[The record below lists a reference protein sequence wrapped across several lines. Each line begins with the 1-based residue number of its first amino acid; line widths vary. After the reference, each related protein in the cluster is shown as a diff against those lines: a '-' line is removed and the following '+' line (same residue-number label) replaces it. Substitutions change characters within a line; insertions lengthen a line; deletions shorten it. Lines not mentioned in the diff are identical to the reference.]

1 MDDDILSN
9 LTPPQLEAVI
19 HKDGPMLVIAGA
31 GSGKTRVVTRRIA
44 YLISQ
49 GVWPSQILA
58 MTFTNK
64 AAKEMKSRVAAL
76 VGEEPRACGTFHS
89 CCARFLRSDIELLKT
104 GRTRDFTI
112 YDTSEQQS
120 VLKKI
125 LKEANL
131 TLPNGVTPRAV
142 NELIS
147 KAKCQRQPFFDF
159 AVGQNFSSPER
170 LAKIADLYE
179 EMMVRLNAVDFDDLL
194 FLTAKLLEEH
204 PDVRDIYHNRFRY
217 ILIDEYQDTNHLQYE
232 LMRLLV
238 GPSQNIHVTGD
249 PDQSIYSW
257 RGADYH
263 NIMSFK
269 DDYPEARIVRLE
281 QNYRSTQVILETAN
295 HLIVNNGNRFE
306 KELFTDND
314 IGCPVYDITTGTDLQ
329 EAEWLC
335 QKVMTL
341 RAMGEDLKDI
351 AVFYRTNSQSRTLEE
366 AFVRNHVPYQLLG
379 GIRFY
384 ERAEIKD
391 FLAFLRL
398 KVNKSD
404 IISLERIIGCLGCG
418 IGSATLAKLEAI
430 ALEQHR
436 PVVEFLAAPDF
447 ESLYPKASPKVKA
460 FAKFIRSLL
469 DIPMAPLADCIEQV
483 LEISGLEEK
492 YEGEINAEDRKDN
505 MHELISNAITFA
517 DEHDDADL
525 NSFLQEVALVSD
537 VDAHDAN
544 ADFVTLMTLHS
555 SKGLEFPYVFI
566 TGVEEGLLPHSNSLY
581 DEDGVEEERR
591 LFYVGIT
598 RAKKQLCLIHCATRM
613 MWNHREPRMPSRFLA
628 ELPDE
633 CVTKQY
639 YGYRNYRKN

>member
-120 VLKKI
+120 VLKKVI
-125 LKEANL
+125 KGSNLK
-131 TLPNGVTPRAV
+131 LPEGMTPRVV

-159 AVGQNFSSPER
+159 VIAQNLSSPEK
-170 LAKIADLYE
+170 LAEIAKLYE

-269 DDYPEARIVRLE
+269 DDYPDARIVRLE

-306 KELFTDND
+306 KGLFTDND
-314 IGCPVYDITTGTDLQ
+314 IGCPVYDITTGTDVQ
-329 EAEWLC
+329 EAELLC

-418 IGSATLAKLEAI
+418 IGSATLAKLDAI

-436 PVVEFLAAPDF
+436 PLVEFLAAPDF
-447 ESLYPKASPKVKA
+447 ESLYPKARAIVKA
-460 FAKFIRSLL
+460 FSKFIRSLL
-469 DIPMAPLADCIEQV
+469 VIPLNPLGECVEKVFELSD
-483 LEISGLEEK
+483 LE
-492 YEGEINAEDRKDN
+492 
-505 MHELISNAITFA
+505 
-517 DEHDDADL
+517 
-525 NSFLQEVALVSD
+525 
-537 VDAHDAN
+537 
-544 ADFVTLMTLHS
+544 
-555 SKGLEFPYVFI
+555 
-566 TGVEEGLLPHSNSLY
+566 SLY
-581 DEDGVEEERR
+581 E
-591 LFYVGIT
+591 
-598 RAKKQLCLIHCATRM
+598 
-613 MWNHREPRMPSRFLA
+613 
-628 ELPDE
+628 
-633 CVTKQY
+633 
-639 YGYRNYRKN
+639 

>member
-89 CCARFLRSDIELLKT
+89 CCARFLRSDIEILKT

-112 YDTSEQQS
+112 YDTSEQRS
-120 VLKKI
+120 VLKLV
-125 LKEANL
+125 LKEADL
-131 TLPNGVTPRAV
+131 ELPYDLPPHAV

-147 KAKCQRQPFFDF
+147 MAKCRRQPFFDF
-159 AVGQNFSSPER
+159 AISENLSSPEL
-170 LAKIADLYE
+170 LAKVAELYE
-179 EMMVRLNAVDFDDLL
+179 RKMIQLNAVDFDDLL
-194 FLTAKLLEEH
+194 LLTAKLLEEH

-269 DDYPEARIVRLE
+269 DDYPDARIVRLE
-281 QNYRSTQVILETAN
+281 QNYRSTQVILEAAN
-295 HLIVNNGNRFE
+295 HLIINNGNRFE
-306 KELFTDND
+306 KNLFTEND
-314 IGCPVYDITTGTDLQ
+314 IGCPVIDITTGTDIQ

-335 QKVMTL
+335 KKVMTL

-366 AFVRNHVPYQLLG
+366 AFVRNHIPYQILG
-379 GIRFY
+379 GLRFY
-384 ERAEIKD
+384 DRAEIKD

-398 KVNKSD
+398 KINKSD
-404 IISLERIIGCLGCG
+404 ILSLERIAKCMSCG
-418 IGSATLAKLEAI
+418 IGAKTLFKLEGI
-430 ALEQHR
+430 ALEQHK
-436 PVVEFLAAPDF
+436 PLVEFLAAPDF
-447 ESLYPKASPKVKA
+447 ESRYPKASPKVKA
-460 FAKFIRSLL
+460 FAKFLHDLL
-469 DIPMAPLADCIEQV
+469 EIPMAPLAECVEQV
-483 LEISGLEEK
+483 LELSGLEDK
-492 YEGEINAEDRKDN
+492 YEGEINAEDRIDN

-517 DEHDDADL
+517 DEHDDVDL
-525 NSFLQEVALVSD
+525 NSFLQEVALVAD

-566 TGVEEGLLPHSNSLY
+566 TGVEEDLLPHANSLY
-581 DEDGVEEERR
+581 DEDGIEEERR

-598 RAKKQLCLIHCATRM
+598 RAKKQLCLIHCAMRM
-613 MWNHREPRMPSRFLA
+613 MWNRREPRMPSRFLA
-628 ELPDE
+628 ELPEE
-633 CVTKQY
+633 CVTKLY
-639 YGYRNYRKN
+639 YGYRNYRK

>member
-1 MDDDILSN
+1 MDDILSN
-9 LTPPQLEAVI
+9 LTPPQLEAVT

-64 AAKEMKSRVAAL
+64 AAREMKSRVAAL
-76 VGEEPRACGTFHS
+76 VGEEPRTCGTFHS
-89 CCARFLRSDIELLKT
+89 CCARFLRSDIEILQT

-120 VLKKI
+120 VLKSV
-125 LKEANL
+125 LKS
-131 TLPNGVTPRAV
+131 NGVKLPSGLSPRAV
-142 NELIS
+142 GELIS
-147 KAKCQRQPFFDF
+147 AAKTRRRPVFDL
-159 AVGQNFSSPER
+159 AVER
-170 LAKIADLYE
+170 NISHPDQVANAAKLYE
-179 EMMVRLNAVDFDDLL
+179 DKMAELNAVDFDDLL
-194 FLTAKLLEEH
+194 SLTADLLEHH

-238 GPSQNIHVTGD
+238 GPSENIHVTGD

-263 NIMSFK
+263 NIMSFR
-269 DDYPEARIVRLE
+269 DDYPNARIVRLE
-281 QNYRSTQVILETAN
+281 QNYRSTQVILEAAN

-314 IGCPVYDITTGTDLQ
+314 IGCPVYDVTTGTDFQ
-329 EAEWLC
+329 EAEWVC
-335 QKVMTL
+335 RKIMTL
-341 RAMGEDLKDI
+341 RASGENLKDI
-351 AVFYRTNSQSRTLEE
+351 AIFYRTNSQSARLEE
-366 AFVRNHVPYQLLG
+366 EFVRCHIPYQLLG

-391 FLAFLRL
+391 LLAFLRI

-404 IISLERIIGCLGCG
+404 SLSLERVVSCMGYGVG
-418 IGSATLAKLEAI
+418 PATLAKIGIAASEHQKAI
-430 ALEQHR
+430 
-436 PVVEFLAAPDF
+436 VDFLADPNF
-447 ESLYPKASPKVKA
+447 ETLYPRPSAKIKA
-460 FAKFIRSLL
+460 FAAFIRELVS
-469 DIPMAPLADCIEQV
+469 IPLSPLSECVGKV
-483 LEISGLEEK
+483 LELSGLEER
-492 YEGEINAEDRKDN
+492 YEAEVNSEDRIAN
-505 MHELISNAITFA
+505 MHELVSNAMTFA
-517 DEHDDADL
+517 EQHDDADL
-525 NSFLQEVALVSD
+525 NYFLQEVALVAD
-537 VDAHDAN
+537 VDAHDSE

-566 TGVEEGLLPHSNSLY
+566 TGVEEGLLPHYNSLY
-581 DEDGVEEERR
+581 DQDSLEEERR

-598 RAKKQLCLIHCATRM
+598 RAKKQLCLVHCASRNL
-613 MWNHREPRMPSRFLA
+613 WNHREPRMPSRFL
-628 ELPDE
+628 DE
-633 CVTKQY
+633 IPQDYITNLY
-639 YGYRNYRKN
+639 YGYRKRNY

>member
-120 VLKKI
+120 VLKKV

-131 TLPNGVTPRAV
+131 KLPEGMTPRAF

-147 KAKCQRQPFFDF
+147 KAKCKRQPFFDY
-159 AVGQNFSSPER
+159 AVGENLTVPEK
-170 LAKIADLYE
+170 LARIADLYE
-179 EMMVRLNAVDFDDLL
+179 EKMIQLNAVDFDDLL
-194 FLTAKLLEEH
+194 SLTAKLLEDH

-269 DDYPEARIVRLE
+269 DDYPDARIVRLE

-306 KELFTDND
+306 KNLFTDND
-314 IGCPVYDITTGTDLQ
+314 CGCPVYDITTGTDMQ

-341 RAMGEDLKDI
+341 RASGEDLKDI

-379 GIRFY
+379 GLRFY

-404 IISLERIIGCLGCG
+404 IISLERIIGCMGSG
-418 IGSATLAKLEAI
+418 IGAATLAKLESI
-430 ALEQHR
+430 ALEQHK
-436 PVVEFLAAPDF
+436 PVVEFLVASDF
-447 ESLYPKASPKVKA
+447 ESRYPKASPKVKA
-460 FAKFIRSLL
+460 FAKFLRSLL
-469 DIPMAPLADCIEQV
+469 EIPMAPLAECVEQV
-483 LEISGLEEK
+483 LDLSQLEEK
-492 YEGEINAEDRKDN
+492 YEAEINAEDRIAN

-525 NSFLQEVALVSD
+525 NSFLQEVALVAD

-566 TGVEEGLLPHSNSLY
+566 TGVEEGLLPHANSLY
-581 DEDGVEEERR
+581 DEDGIEEERR

-598 RAKKQLCLIHCATRM
+598 RAKKQLCLIHSATRM
-613 MWNHREPRMPSRFLA
+613 MWNHREPRMPSRFLS

-633 CVTKQY
+633 CVTKLY

>member
-1 MDDDILSN
+1 MDDDILTN

-120 VLKKI
+120 VLKKVI
-125 LKEANL
+125 KGSNLK
-131 TLPNGVTPRAV
+131 LPEGMTPRVV

-159 AVGQNFSSPER
+159 AVGQNLSSPEK
-170 LAKIADLYE
+170 LAEIANLYE

-269 DDYPEARIVRLE
+269 D
-281 QNYRSTQVILETAN
+281 
-295 HLIVNNGNRFE
+295 
-306 KELFTDND
+306 
-314 IGCPVYDITTGTDLQ
+314 
-329 EAEWLC
+329 
-335 QKVMTL
+335 
-341 RAMGEDLKDI
+341 
-351 AVFYRTNSQSRTLEE
+351 
-366 AFVRNHVPYQLLG
+366 
-379 GIRFY
+379 
-384 ERAEIKD
+384 
-391 FLAFLRL
+391 
-398 KVNKSD
+398 
-404 IISLERIIGCLGCG
+404 
-418 IGSATLAKLEAI
+418 
-430 ALEQHR
+430 
-436 PVVEFLAAPDF
+436 
-447 ESLYPKASPKVKA
+447 
-460 FAKFIRSLL
+460 
-469 DIPMAPLADCIEQV
+469 
-483 LEISGLEEK
+483 
-492 YEGEINAEDRKDN
+492 
-505 MHELISNAITFA
+505 
-517 DEHDDADL
+517 
-525 NSFLQEVALVSD
+525 
-537 VDAHDAN
+537 
-544 ADFVTLMTLHS
+544 
-555 SKGLEFPYVFI
+555 
-566 TGVEEGLLPHSNSLY
+566 
-581 DEDGVEEERR
+581 
-591 LFYVGIT
+591 
-598 RAKKQLCLIHCATRM
+598 
-613 MWNHREPRMPSRFLA
+613 
-628 ELPDE
+628 
-633 CVTKQY
+633 
-639 YGYRNYRKN
+639 

>member
-1 MDDDILSN
+1 MDDILSN
-9 LTPPQLEAVI
+9 LTPQQLEAVI

-64 AAKEMKSRVAAL
+64 AAREMKSRVATL
-76 VGEEPRACGTFHS
+76 VGEEPRTCGTFHS

-120 VLKKI
+120 VLKKV
-125 LKEANL
+125 LKDNGIK
-131 TLPNGVTPRAV
+131 LPSGLSPRAV
-142 NELIS
+142 GELIS
-147 KAKCQRQPFFDF
+147 AAKTRRRPIFDL
-159 AVGQNFSSPER
+159 AVER
-170 LAKIADLYE
+170 NISHPDFIAKVAGLYE
-179 EMMVRLNAVDFDDLL
+179 GKMAELNAVDFDDLL
-194 FLTAKLLEEH
+194 SLTADLLEQH

-269 DDYPEARIVRLE
+269 DDYPDARIVRLE

-295 HLIVNNGNRFE
+295 HLIVNNCNRFE

-314 IGCPVYDITTGTDLQ
+314 IGCPVYDITTGTDFQ
-329 EAEWLC
+329 EAEWIC
-335 QKVMTL
+335 RKIMTL
-341 RAMGEDLKDI
+341 RASGENLKDI
-351 AVFYRTNSQSRTLEE
+351 AIFYRTNSQSARLEE
-366 AFVRNHVPYQLLG
+366 EFVRCHIPYQLLG

-391 FLAFLRL
+391 LLAFLRI

-404 IISLERIIGCLGCG
+404 SLSLERVVSCMGYGVGPATMVKIGMAA
-418 IGSATLAKLEAI
+418 S
-430 ALEQHR
+430 EQQKTI
-436 PVVEFLAAPDF
+436 VDFLADPNF
-447 ESLYPKASPKVKA
+447 ETFYPRPTAKIKT
-460 FAKFIRSLL
+460 FATFIQKLVE
-469 DIPMAPLADCIEQV
+469 IPLSPLAECVGKV
-483 LEISGLEEK
+483 LELSGLEK
-492 YEGEINAEDRKDN
+492 RYEAEANAEDRIDN
-505 MHELISNAITFA
+505 MHELVSNAMTFA
-517 DEHDDADL
+517 EQHDDADL
-525 NSFLQEVALVSD
+525 NYFLQEVALVAD
-537 VDAHDAN
+537 VDAHDAE

-566 TGVEEGLLPHSNSLY
+566 TGVEEGLLPHYNSLY
-581 DEDGVEEERR
+581 DQDGLEEERR

-598 RAKKQLCLIHCATRM
+598 RAKKQLCLIHSATRM

>member
-120 VLKKI
+120 VLKKV

-131 TLPNGVTPRAV
+131 KLPEGMTPRV
-142 NELIS
+142 FNELIS
-147 KAKCQRQPFFDF
+147 KAKCKRQPFFDY
-159 AVGQNFSSPER
+159 AVGENLTVPEK

-179 EMMVRLNAVDFDDLL
+179 EKMVQLNAVDFDDLL
-194 FLTAKLLEEH
+194 SLTAKLLEDH

-269 DDYPEARIVRLE
+269 DDYPDARIVRLE

-306 KELFTDND
+306 KNLFTDND
-314 IGCPVYDITTGTDLQ
+314 CGCPVYDITTGTDLQ

-341 RAMGEDLKDI
+341 RA
-351 AVFYRTNSQSRTLEE
+351 
-366 AFVRNHVPYQLLG
+366 
-379 GIRFY
+379 
-384 ERAEIKD
+384 KD

-404 IISLERIIGCLGCG
+404 IISLERIINCMGSG
-418 IGSATLAKLEAI
+418 IGAVTLSKLEAI
-430 ALEQHR
+430 ALEQHM
-436 PVVEFLAAPDF
+436 PVVEFLVASDF
-447 ESLYPKASPKVKA
+447 ESRYPKASPKVKA
-460 FAKFIRSLL
+460 FAKFLRSLL
-469 DIPMAPLADCIEQV
+469 EIPMAPLAECVEQV
-483 LEISGLEEK
+483 LDLSQLEEK
-492 YEGEINAEDRKDN
+492 YETEINAEDRIAN

-525 NSFLQEVALVSD
+525 NSFLQEVALVAD

-566 TGVEEGLLPHSNSLY
+566 TGVEEGLLPHANSLY
-581 DEDGVEEERR
+581 DEDGIEEERR

-598 RAKKQLCLIHCATRM
+598 RAKKQLCLIHSATRM
-613 MWNHREPRMPSRFLA
+613 MWNHREPRMPSRFLS

-633 CVTKQY
+633 CLTKLY
-639 YGYRNYRKN
+639 YGYRNYRK